1 MNENPTDDQAAGQ
14 DNDRTGDTKESGM
27 TQAKPRTALF
37 GLLLIATLVLA
48 ISGLYLAYRNRDTGL
63 STHVTMKG
71 LVDSV
76 ATLSARIEGLESQQ
90 DQLRERQEATSR
102 SVQDLVS
109 ALPGGNE
116 DWALME
122 VEFLLII
129 AMHHLELERNI
140 DAALGAMQA
149 ADLRLRG
156 LDSDALDPVREQLR
170 SDMGQL
176 QELNT
181 VDTRG
186 LALFLGDLANNVNSL
201 PLAGTTAG
209 NTGQTADELQVPPV
223 KRKGI
228 LDALWQELRNLV
240 VIRHE
245 EEKQRVLLAPDQDY
259 FIYQNLRLE
268 LESAR
273 LSLLRRDTE
282 NLHVS
287 VASMQK
293 WLAEYFDTNDPA
305 VANVMTTLQQLSSL
319 TLDPPVPDISSS
331 LESLRAYIREKAE
344 PSLQDEVGG
353 GPRT

>member
-1 MNENPTDDQAAGQ
+1 MNENPTDDQATGR
-14 DNDRTGDTKESGM
+14 DNDRAGDTIQSDT

-48 ISGLYLAYRNRDTGL
+48 GGGLYLAYRVRDAGI

-71 LVDSV
+71 LLDSV
-76 ATLSARIEGLESQQ
+76 ATLSARIGGLESQL

-156 LDSDALDPVREQLR
+156 LGGDALDPVREQLR
-170 SDMGQL
+170 SDMEQL

-186 LALFLGDLANNVNSL
+186 LALFLGDLANHVNSL
-201 PLAGTTAG
+201 PLAGATG
-209 NTGQTADELQVPPV
+209 DNTGQTADELQVPPV
-223 KRKGI
+223 KHKGM

-245 EEKQRVLLAPDQDY
+245 EEKRRALLAPDQDY
-259 FIYQNLRLE
+259 FVYQNLRLE

-282 NLHVS
+282 NLHAS
-287 VASMQK
+287 VASLQK

-305 VANVMTTLQQLSSL
+305 VANVMTTMQQLSSIN
-319 TLDPPVPDISSS
+319 LDPPVPDISSS
-331 LESLRAYIREKAE
+331 LESLRAYTREKAGT
-344 PSLQDEVGG
+344 SAQDEDDRE
-353 GPRT
+353 PRT